1 MADGGHVPVLLE
13 AAVDALVHDPDG
25 TYVDATF
32 GRGGHARAIL
42 GRLSPRGRLVG
53 VDRDPAAEDA
63 ARAFV
68 DPRFAFRRAW
78 FSQIPAVLDQL
89 RIGLVD
95 GALLDLGISS
105 PQIDDPARGFS
116 FRHDGPLDM
125 RMDPSRGES
134 AAAFLARASVRELT
148 EILRDYGEER
158 LARSI
163 ATAIAAQRE
172 IRPITRTLEL
182 SRIVAQAFGAR
193 TRGDWRQDPATRTFQ
208 ALRIAVNDEMG
219 ELSRALPQLGA
230 RLATGGRLVVI
241 AFHSLEDRIV
251 KRFIAR
257 ASDPFAGDA
266 RLARLALRDGT
277 LPPPPLA
284 RPGRAVK
291 PTAAEASANP
301 RARSAILRVA
311 TRTAAPWP
319 PALDRASAAQ
329 AAQ

>member
-1 MADGGHVPVLLE
+1 MSDGGHVPVLLE

-25 TYVDATF
+25 TYVDGTF

-42 GRLSPRGRLVG
+42 GRLSSRGRLVG
-53 VDRDPAAEDA
+53 VDRDPTAEDA
-63 ARAFV
+63 ARALD

-78 FSQIPAVLDQL
+78 FSEIPGVLDVL
-89 RIGLVD
+89 GIGRLA

-105 PQIDDPARGFS
+105 PQIDDPQRGFS
-116 FRHDGPLDM
+116 FRRDGPLDM

-134 AAAFLARASVRELT
+134 AAAWLARASVRELT
-148 EILRDYGEER
+148 EVLRDYGEER

-163 ATAIAAQRE
+163 AAAIAAQRE
-172 IRPITRTLEL
+172 VRPITRTLEL
-182 SRIVAQAFGAR
+182 SRVVAQAVGAR

-219 ELSRALPQLGA
+219 ELARALPRLAA
-230 RLATGGRLVVI
+230 RLAPGGRLAVI

-251 KRFIAR
+251 KRFFVR
-257 ASDPFAGDA
+257 ASDPFGGDT
-266 RLARLALRDGT
+266 RLARLPLRDGT

-284 RPGRAVK
+284 LAGRAQK
-291 PTAAEASANP
+291 PTADEAAANP

-311 TRTAAPWP
+311 VRTDAPWP
-319 PALDRASAAQ
+319 AALDAPATA
-329 AAQ
+329 

>member
-1 MADGGHVPVLLE
+1 MTDAGHVPVLLE
-13 AAVDALVHDPDG
+13 AAVDALVHDADG
-25 TYVDATF
+25 TYVDGTF

-63 ARAFV
+63 ARALD
-68 DPRFAFRRAW
+68 DPRFAFCRAW
-78 FSQIPAVLDQL
+78 FSEIPGVLDTL
-89 RIGLVD
+89 GIGRVD

-105 PQIDDPARGFS
+105 PQIDDPERGFS

-125 RMDPSRGES
+125 RMDPARGES
-134 AAAFLARASVRELT
+134 AAALLARASVRELT
-148 EILRDYGEER
+148 EVLRDYGEER

-163 ATAIAAQRE
+163 AAAIAAQRE
-172 IRPITRTLEL
+172 VRPITRTLEL
-182 SRIVAQAFGAR
+182 SRVVAQAVGAR

-219 ELSRALPQLGA
+219 ELARALPRLAA
-230 RLATGGRLVVI
+230 RLAPGGRLAVI

-251 KRFIAR
+251 KRFFVR
-257 ASDPFAGDA
+257 ASDPYGGDV
-266 RLARLALRDGT
+266 RLARLPLRDGT

-284 RPGRAVK
+284 LVGRAQK
-291 PTAAEASANP
+291 PTADEAAANP

-311 TRTAAPWP
+311 ARTDAPWP
-319 PALDRASAAQ
+319 AALDAPATA
-329 AAQ
+329 